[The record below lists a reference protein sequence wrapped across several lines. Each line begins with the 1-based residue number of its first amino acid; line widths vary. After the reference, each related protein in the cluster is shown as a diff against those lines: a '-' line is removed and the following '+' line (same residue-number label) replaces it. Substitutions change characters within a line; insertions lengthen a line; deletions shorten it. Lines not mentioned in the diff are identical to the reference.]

1 MAPLIG
7 AVQRLHL
14 VLCSAQCRFGK
25 ENSADLVQARLEQ
38 DVSSVGSTGFA
49 LGPQPAPVRKAEQHQ
64 TYQQVTGKA
73 TIRSGHHDAHQ
84 SKVLRYRARN
94 TWRSLY
100 KVLLSRKTRAVLH
113 NPFSLTYHS
122 TTITSTAHV
131 SACAT
136 WRQRGSAGNAT
147 SGSDR

>member
-100 KVLLSRKTRAVLH
+100 KVLLSRKTRAVCFAQPIQLDL
-113 NPFSLTYHS
+113 SLYHHHQHCPRICLCHME
-122 TTITSTAHV
+122 TTGLSRECHF
-131 SACAT
+131 
-136 WRQRGSAGNAT
+136 WK
-147 SGSDR
+147 